1 MKRQTGLLL
10 GCALLLM
17 AHSSWATVCQN
28 SNGTPTDVFYD
39 LSNVF
44 NSSNNRPGQVVTL
57 PEKSGWI
64 GVNATCPAGTTVNY
78 TYRSYVTELPVQST
92 ENGFQYL
99 KLNDYLLGAM
109 SITDSSAGL
118 FYPPRNYIRMGTHPN
133 VPKQQPFGVMDSKLV
148 FKLKVIRSFIN
159 MVPIPQQTMFRV
171 YVTTSTG
178 DALSTP
184 VYTISYSGKVEVPQN
199 CEVNAG
205 QIVEF
210 DFGDIG
216 ASLFSK
222 AGAGNRPEGINPQ
235 TKTVAIKCTN
245 VAAQAYLTM
254 RVEAEKASGQMMV
267 SDNPDLGFI
276 VADKTGRP
284 LTPNNLSSTIPFQ
297 LDDNA
302 AANVSIRTW
311 PVSVTGNKPT
321 EGPFTARGYLRVDYD

>member
-1 MKRQTGLLL
+1 M
-10 GCALLLM
+10 
-17 AHSSWATVCQN
+17 
-28 SNGTPTDVFYD
+28 
-39 LSNVF
+39 
-44 NSSNNRPGQVVTL
+44 
-57 PEKSGWI
+57 
-64 GVNATCPAGTTVNY
+64 NATCPAGTSVNY

-92 ENGFQYL
+92 EGGFQYL

-109 SITDSSAGL
+109 SITDSYAGL

-133 VPKQQPFGVMDSKLV
+133 VSKQQPFGVMDSKLV

-159 MVPIPQQTMFRV
+159 MVPIPRQTMFSV

-222 AGAGNRPEGINPQ
+222 AGQETGP
-235 TKTVAIKCTN
+235 
-245 VAAQAYLTM
+245 
-254 RVEAEKASGQMMV
+254 KA
-267 SDNPDLGFI
+267 L
-276 VADKTGRP
+276 
-284 LTPNNLSSTIPFQ
+284 
-297 LDDNA
+297 
-302 AANVSIRTW
+302 IRRQ
-311 PVSVTGNKPT
+311 KPW
-321 EGPFTARGYLRVDYD
+321 R

>member
-1 MKRQTGLLL
+1 MTTCWGYEHHRQLRR
-10 GCALLLM
+10 
-17 AHSSWATVCQN
+17 V
-28 SNGTPTDVFYD
+28 V
-39 LSNVF
+39 LS
-44 NSSNNRPGQVVTL
+44 
-57 PEKSGWI
+57 
-64 GVNATCPAGTTVNY
+64 
-78 TYRSYVTELPVQST
+78 
-92 ENGFQYL
+92 
-99 KLNDYLLGAM
+99 
-109 SITDSSAGL
+109 
-118 FYPPRNYIRMGTHPN
+118 PRNYIRMGTHPN

-159 MVPIPQQTMFRV
+159 MVPIPRQTMFRV

-222 AGAGNRPEGINPQ
+222 AGAGNKPEGINPQ

-267 SDNPDLGFI
+267 SNNPDLGFI
-276 VADKTGRP
+276 VADSSGNP

-302 AANVSIRTW
+302 AASVGIRTW